1 MKRLKENRSSLLIAV
16 AAAIG
21 YGGWAVYANYEH
33 GTHAWTM
40 AGIVQASYAFFSTF
54 AITHVARIAYV
65 KYNCGVSGVSGVLA
79 GFGMSFL
86 VMLAIPLT
94 VHNIVGTPD
103 IWQTILPGLI
113 WGSIYL
119 MGFLISLNRAQ
130 KKDIRLD

>member
-1 MKRLKENRSSLLIAV
+1 MALITFVKRLKENRSSLLIAI
-16 AAAIG
+16 AAAVG
-21 YGGWAVYANYEH
+21 YGGWAISANYEH

-54 AITHVARIAYV
+54 AITYVARSVYV
-65 KYNCGVSGVSGVLA
+65 KYDCGIKGVLT

-130 KKDIRLD
+130 KPRY